1 MSETKNA
8 VAKQEYSTGLNNY
21 LKAYV
26 PMIQKQIAE
35 DGETFDDY
43 ARYCVVAA
51 MGEIIG
57 MIHNTG
63 ADPSTIN
70 PNNMNDIL
78 LSVARLKLNANAVPR
93 ECYFQIRNVNVAA
106 KNQPAKWEKQ
116 IEFNIEGDGY
126 DALTARYGRNVKK
139 VYPYWAVREGD
150 SFTPPKRRG
159 LEVTPPEW
167 EESGKGKV
175 VKVVYPIEY
184 TDGHIEYHISE
195 RADVAKNLAAHINQN
210 MQNETFGICA
220 DRYKATDK
228 QKQEIAAKK
237 REIMDKIK
245 ELGDV
250 EAILNCEDLKP
261 FISPS
266 WSEFQSQES
275 MIIRKMRNNIMKKIP
290 KDFGSSAVAHTYN
303 MIDDGVYRE
312 VHEEISQNANKEE
325 FVIDEPVQIEEK
337 TPASTVVEMTKAPE
351 KESVPAEKKEQSLP
365 PFMTDGGM

>member
-1 MSETKNA
+1 MAENTQ
-8 VAKQEYSTGLNNY
+8 VANKEYSTGLNQY
-21 LKAYV
+21 LKAYM
-26 PMIQKQIAE
+26 PMIQRQIAE
-35 DGETFDDY
+35 DGDTFDDY
-43 ARYCVVAA
+43 SRYCVVAA
-51 MGEIIG
+51 MGEIIS
-57 MIHNTG
+57 MVHNSG

-93 ECYFQIRNVNVAA
+93 ECYFQIRNVNVAP
-106 KNQPAKWEKQ
+106 KNSKDPIWEKQ

-150 SFTPPKRRG
+150 SFTPPKRKG

-175 VKVVYPIEY
+175 VRVVYPIEY
-184 TDGHIEYHISE
+184 TDGHVEYHIAE

-220 DRYKATDK
+220 DRYNATSK
-228 QKQEIAAKK
+228 QKQEITAKK
-237 REIMDKIK
+237 REIMDKIRQ
-245 ELGDV
+245 LGDV
-250 EAILNCEDLKP
+250 EKILACDDLKP

-266 WSEFQSQES
+266 WSEYQSQES

-290 KDFGSSAVAHTYN
+290 KDFGSSAVARTYYTV
-303 MIDDGVYRE
+303 DDALYRE
-312 VHEEISQNANKEE
+312 VQQKIAENGNAEE
-325 FVIDEPVQIEEK
+325 FIPEPPQIEEK
-337 TPASTVVEMTKAPE
+337 PDPKTVADVTARAKE
-351 KESVPAEKKEQSLP
+351 KEPVKAEKKQEVPS
-365 PFMTDGGM
+365 FMQMEDM